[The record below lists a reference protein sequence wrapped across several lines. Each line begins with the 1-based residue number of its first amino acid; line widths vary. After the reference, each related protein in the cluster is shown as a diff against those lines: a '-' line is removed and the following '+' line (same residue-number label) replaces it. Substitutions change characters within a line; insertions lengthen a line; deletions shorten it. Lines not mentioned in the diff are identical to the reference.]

1 MITKVESKAELQEKQ
16 TPPIIAVEHNTTTNT
31 KNNSAAFKNLPLN
44 NPLLQSDIDR
54 CIATILKCPSKV
66 GVTEFACY
74 NNTSFS
80 IELRHW
86 TPNPK
91 FLDQMKS
98 SNSGANPQV
107 YPLSFKVVGRTLYNF
122 CDFADKSVNT
132 AQNEQ
137 SDGLTENSSGNSA
150 SEVDESEENEKSKEN
165 LHCERNNIANEIS
178 DDMDKVKL
186 QSNPNTPLKRT
197 AESSAF
203 DQIPSKKLKSIQETA
218 NQEIHDYCT
227 KTVEKTD
234 IEQNKTQTVKKSDQK
249 ESENKPET
257 SLKRPAESLV
267 QNSKKAKIYSGNN
280 QGNNKEESS
289 TSKEIGSSS
298 GTTCASVTNNQ
309 MESSE
314 SKPEQPSRRSCSI
327 M

>member
-1 MITKVESKAELQEKQ
+1 MITKVESKADLQEKN
-16 TPPIIAVEHNTTTNT
+16 TAPVIAVEHKTITNT
-31 KNNSAAFKNLPLN
+31 KNNAAFKNLPLN

-54 CIATILKCPSKV
+54 CIATILKSPSKV

-91 FLDQMKS
+91 FLDQMKGT
-98 SNSGANPQV
+98 NSGVTPQV
-107 YPLSFKVVGRTLYNF
+107 YPLSFKVVGRTLHNF
-122 CDFADKSVNT
+122 CDFTDKSVNT
-132 AQNEQ
+132 SQHEQ
-137 SDGLTENSSGNSA
+137 SDGLTDNSSGHSASNSA
-150 SEVDESEENEKSKEN
+150 SDVDEESEENK
-165 LHCERNNIANEIS
+165 HCEQNKIANEIS

-197 AESSAF
+197 AESAF

-234 IEQNKTQTVKKSDQK
+234 FEQDKTQTVKNSDANV
-249 ESENKPET
+249 SENKLET
-257 SLKRPAESLV
+257 GLKRPGESVV
-267 QNSKKAKIYSGNN
+267 QNSKKAKIYSGND
-280 QGNNKEESS
+280 QKSSS
-289 TSKEIGSSS
+289 TSLASGGSDKV
-298 GTTCASVTNNQ
+298 GESVKDDQ
-309 MESSE
+309 MESE
-314 SKPEQPSRRSCSI
+314 SKPEPSRRSCSI